1 MVRGIFQSIKAL
13 NTWFG
18 REPWTPGRGD
28 LFSEVRISNNVQCGV
43 VPGPNVATPSGTCV
57 ENRSGVD

>member
-1 MVRGIFQSIKAL
+1 MVRGIFQSTKGL

-28 LFSEVRISNNVQCGV
+28 LFSAVRISNNVQCGQ
-43 VPGPNVATPSGTCV
+43 TLQPSGTCV